1 MKVVYDA
8 FEGRYSDNPRAL
20 YERLRRSRRGAEH
33 VWLCDPLYEAGFPSA
48 VRTVPFDGAQARAA
62 LESADL
68 VISNT
73 HIELD
78 WVKKPGSIYLQ
89 TWHGTPL
96 KRIHNDVLWAPE
108 GKLAELDRDVAR
120 WDYLI
125 SPNEVSTPRLREAFA
140 FTGEV
145 LEVGYPRNDILCS
158 AEAPAVRAR
167 VRAALGIPDDV
178 TAVLYTP
185 TWRDDEFYADGTP
198 NVEVALDVD
207 AFVRRLGPRQ
217 WLLPRLHYKV
227 TNRSEPMDRDGVV
240 DVSRYPDAHELY
252 LAADVM
258 ITDYSS
264 TMFDFAI
271 TGKPM
276 LFYAYDL
283 ESYRDSLRGF
293 YFDFQPLAPGPVLET
308 TGEVIDALQNLDEV
322 IHRYS
327 DRYLAFRRLFTH
339 LDDGHATDRLRWL
352 YTEPRRL
359 PQLSGRLT
367 APRRSRSRR
376 STRSVPAGVD
386 SAFYAQPH
394 GDQQGR
400 HGPLEHPPGQDRG
413 QGRGEEDEG
422 VHPRGPHVQRL
433 GG

>member
-1 MKVVYDA
+1 VVKVVYDS
-8 FEGRYSDNPRAL
+8 FEGRFSDNPRAL
-20 YERLRRSRRGAEH
+20 YEGMRHSLANLEH
-33 VWLCDPLYEAGFPSA
+33 VWLCDPLHASGFPA
-48 VRTVPFDGAQARAA
+48 GVQTVPATGPDARAA

-68 VISNT
+68 VIANT

-78 WVKKPGSIYLQ
+78 WVKKPGAVYLQ

-108 GKLAELDRDVAR
+108 GKLAELDRDVHR
-120 WDYLI
+120 WDYLL
-125 SPNEVSTPRLREAFA
+125 SPNRVSTPRLRDAFG
-140 FTGEV
+140 FEGEV
-145 LEVGYPRNDILCS
+145 LEVGYPRNDILAS

-198 NVEVALDVD
+198 NVQLALDID
-207 AFVRRLGPRQ
+207 AFVRELGPRQ

-227 TNRSEPMDRDGVV
+227 TNRSEPLDRPGVV
-240 DVSRYPDAHELY
+240 DVSRHPDAAELY

-258 ITDYSS
+258 VTDYSS

-293 YFDFQPLAPGPVLET
+293 YFDFQPLAPGPVLQT
-308 TGEVIDALQNLDEV
+308 SGEVIAALQNLDEV
-322 IHRYS
+322 SRHYAERYA
-327 DRYLAFRRLFTH
+327 AFRRLFTH
-339 LDDGHATDRLRWL
+339 LDDGHAGDRLRWL
-352 YTEPRRL
+352 YAERARE
-359 PQLSGRLT
+359 PQLSGR
-367 APRRSRSRR
+367 
-376 STRSVPAGVD
+376 D
-386 SAFYAQPH
+386 
-394 GDQQGR
+394 
-400 HGPLEHPPGQDRG
+400 
-413 QGRGEEDEG
+413 
-422 VHPRGPHVQRL
+422 
-433 GG
+433 